1 MPSDSKQEADLQN
14 FKLMLGEFDLKEL
27 KTTKNAVW
35 FNTTY
40 EEYSANPEILKKLSA
55 EVKKENFNIEV
66 YMGTWCPDSQREVPH
81 LIKILDQINF
91 NRDNL
96 RLVAVDSNKVVTS
109 LSEVERKSLNIIN
122 VPTIIVYDDN
132 GDELNRYV
140 EFAQESLEEDLLKIL
155 SREDYKHIYDF

>member
-1 MPSDSKQEADLQN
+1 
-14 FKLMLGEFDLKEL
+14 
-27 KTTKNAVW
+27 
-35 FNTTY
+35 
-40 EEYSANPEILKKLSA
+40 
-55 EVKKENFNIEV
+55 
-66 YMGTWCPDSQREVPH
+66 
-81 LIKILDQINF
+81 
-91 NRDNL
+91 L